1 MNLAEHYAKLYHET
15 SPKLKAEQYE
25 LDPLIDSATDSR
37 FGITLLLRP
46 SDSVKEAIQG
56 FLQQLYTIDPHQ
68 YYYPTSDLHIT
79 VMAIIS
85 CYEGFA
91 LEQIVVEDYV
101 ALLQKSLEGFHP
113 FEISFK
119 GLTASPSCILLQGF
133 WKDDTLNQIRE
144 NLRQQFKSSGL
155 QQSIDQRYTIQTA
168 HSTIVRLRKPLQHK
182 DQWLECVEA
191 YREFDFGAFRVNEL
205 ELVCNDWYHRK
216 EKVKKLYR
224 FDLIQ

>member
-1 MNLAEHYAKLYHET
+1 M
-15 SPKLKAEQYE
+15 
-25 LDPLIDSATDSR
+25 
-37 FGITLLLRP
+37 
-46 SDSVKEAIQG
+46 
-56 FLQQLYTIDPHQ
+56 
-68 YYYPTSDLHIT
+68 
-79 VMAIIS
+79 
-85 CYEGFA
+85 
-91 LEQIVVEDYV
+91 VEDYV
-101 ALLQKSLEGFHP
+101 ALVQKSLEGLHP

-216 EKVKKLYR
+216 VKELYR